1 MTDTDPQRPEVHRV
15 HMKIPPFWASDSEMW
30 FAQVESH
37 FRISGISSDETKYG
51 YIASSLEAKYA
62 CEVRDILTKPPQTNC
77 YEALK
82 TELIKRLS
90 ATDEQRM
97 RQLLEREE
105 LGDRK
110 PSQFPRH
117 LLALAGTSVP
127 DDLLKSIWI
136 SRLPQKTQAILAVQ
150 KAANLADSAE
160 LADAINATTPQ
171 HLYAVQPNDAIQ
183 EALTKLAAE
192 IVELKTRGRP
202 TQREKPTNRKSS
214 RRRTPKKEY
223 DTCWYHFRF
232 GKGARNC
239 RPPCNENSG
248 NEGESH

>member
-51 YIASSLEAKYA
+51 YITSSLKTKYA
-62 CEVRDILTKPPQTNC
+62 CEVRDILTKPPQTNR
-77 YEALK
+77 YETLK

-90 ATDEQRM
+90 ATHEQRM

-110 PSQFPRH
+110 PSQFLRH
-117 LLALAGTSVP
+117 LQALARTSVP
-127 DDLLKSIWI
+127 DDLLKPIWT
-136 SRLPQKTQAILAVQ
+136 SRLPQNTQAILAVQ
-150 KAANLADSAE
+150 KGANIAGSAE

-171 HLYAVQPNDAIQ
+171 HVYAVQPNDAIQ
-183 EALTKLAAE
+183 EALIKLAAE
-192 IVELKTRGRP
+192 IAELTMRGRP
-202 TQREKPTNRKSS
+202 TEREKPTNRKSS
-214 RRRTPKKEY
+214 RSRTPKKEY

-239 RPPCNENSG
+239 RLPCKEKSG
-248 NEGESH
+248 N